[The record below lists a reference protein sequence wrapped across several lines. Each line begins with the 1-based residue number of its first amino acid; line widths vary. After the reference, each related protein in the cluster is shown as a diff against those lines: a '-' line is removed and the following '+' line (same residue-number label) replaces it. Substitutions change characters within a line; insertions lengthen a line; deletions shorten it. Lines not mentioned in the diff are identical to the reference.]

1 MAQPKPKSDSI
12 ETPFETV
19 AKLEVP
25 AAVRDFAE
33 KGVAQAKDAY
43 AKFKLAADET
53 SDLIEGTYSTASKGV
68 TALGQKAL
76 ETARTNTHASFDHAL
91 SLLGVKTLSDAI
103 ELNTAFLRKQAETA
117 TQQVKEFGELAQKLS
132 TEAAGPI
139 KAQFEKALKFQA

>member
-76 ETARTNTHASFDHAL
+76 ETARTNTNASFDHAL

-117 TQQVKEFGELAQKLS
+117 TQQVKEFSELAQKLS